1 MQQQKTRKNQKKELL
16 ATLIRERA
24 ENLFITGQLMCAEAV
39 LSVLNQSLNGG
50 LPPEMAI
57 RLSSGLPEGIGG
69 SGCICGALSGG
80 IMALGLFLG
89 RDTPGLLNGR
99 SIRSIS
105 KELHDR
111 FKDRFGATCCR
122 ILLRQVKTGST
133 EHFNLCA
140 THTGW
145 AASTAAQFILEKRQE
160 LISQA
165 DWPYLK
171 KTDSVIRARW
181 NRISGTFLGHS
192 IFKDYPGRGGH
203 NFL

>member
-1 MQQQKTRKNQKKELL
+1 MQQRKARKNQQRELL
-16 ATLIRERA
+16 TTLIRERS
-24 ENLFITGQLMCAEAV
+24 ENLFNTGQLMCSEAV

-57 RLSSGLPEGIGG
+57 RLASGLPEGIGG
-69 SGCICGALSGG
+69 SGCTCGALSGG
-80 IMALGLFLG
+80 VMALGLFLG

-105 KELHDR
+105 KGFHDR

-122 ILLRQVKTGST
+122 ILLRHVKREST

-145 AASTAAQFILEKRQE
+145 AASMAAQFILEKRQE

-181 NRISGTFLGHS
+181 NRISGTFLGNS
-192 IFKDYPGRGGH
+192 IFKDYPDRGGH
-203 NFL
+203 DFF

>member
-1 MQQQKTRKNQKKELL
+1 MQQHKIRKNQEKKELL
-16 ATLIRERA
+16 TALIRDRS
-24 ENLFITGQLMCAEAV
+24 ENLFSTGQLMCSEAV

-57 RLSSGLPEGIGG
+57 RLASGLSEGIGR
-69 SGCICGALSGG
+69 SGCTCGALSGG
-80 IMALGLFLG
+80 VMALGLFLG
-89 RDTPGLLNGR
+89 RETPGLLNGK

-105 KELHDR
+105 KGLHDG
-111 FKDRFGATCCR
+111 FKNRFGATCCR
-122 ILLRQVKTGST
+122 ILIRNVKRGST

-145 AASTAAQFILEKRQE
+145 AAFMAAQYILERRQK

-171 KTDSVIRARW
+171 KTDSAIRAGW
-181 NRISGTFLGHS
+181 NRISGTFLAERHVRGKHS
-192 IFKDYPGRGGH
+192 F
-203 NFL
+203 F